1 MVVFQDKKGE
11 EKMTYMVI
19 RMVREW
25 ALDNLSHNKN
35 MGDEYRKAVTDLLV
49 AASKVMKFL

>member
-25 ALDNLSHNKN
+25 ALDNLSNNKN
-35 MGDEYRKAVTDLLV
+35 MGQEYKAAVNDLLV

>member
-1 MVVFQDKKGE
+1 MA
-11 EKMTYMVI
+11 YLVI

-35 MGDEYRKAVTDLLV
+35 MGEEYRKAVNDLLV
-49 AASKVMKFL
+49 SASKVMKFL

>member
-1 MVVFQDKKGE
+1 
-11 EKMTYMVI
+11 MTYMVI

-35 MGDEYRKAVTDLLV
+35 MGNEFRQAVNDLLV
-49 AASKVMKFL
+49 AATKVMKFL